1 MDPSISP
8 VLLSRIQFSF
18 TAMFHI
24 LWPVLIIGMSLYL
37 VAVEALWIK
46 TQNRDYYR
54 QARFWQKL
62 FFLALAMGVISGI
75 PLEFQF
81 GTNWSEFSRAGGDIF
96 GHMLGFE
103 AAMAFMLEATFLGI
117 MAYGWDRVSPKMH
130 LFSTAVVA
138 FGASL
143 SAFWIMVA
151 NSWMQIPRG
160 GEFINGRFV
169 MTDSLQAIFNPDIF
183 WSFSHMWFACLE
195 ISLFVIGGISGWY
208 ILRGRQTS
216 FFLRSFKIAA
226 LAAVVVT
233 PLQIYLGDGSGQ
245 VVGQTQPTK
254 LAAMEAHWETNPP
267 GQGADWK
274 ILAWPDSKNQENRWA
289 LEVPYGLSL
298 IMTHSLTGQ
307 VKGLRAFPKQNQPPV
322 WVPFYSFRI
331 MLAIGT
337 ALFALM
343 LWTLWT
349 WRKGGLKPETASSQ
363 AWLFRAWIL
372 AIPLSYIAME
382 TGWITRE
389 VGRQP
394 WIIFGVQRTSEAV
407 SPLSAGPVWWSLLT
421 LAGLYLILLGVFLWL
436 ASRIIAAGP
445 DTDPEEAQ

>member
-1 MDPSISP
+1 MDPNLSP

-46 TQNRDYYR
+46 TKDRAYLL

-81 GTNWSEFSRAGGDIF
+81 GTNWSEFSKAGGDIF

-130 LFSTAVVA
+130 LFATAMVA

-160 GEFINGRFV
+160 GEFINGQFV

-183 WSFSHMWFACLE
+183 WSFTHMWFACLE
-195 ISLFVIGGISGWY
+195 ISLFVIGGLSGWY
-208 ILRGRQTS
+208 ILKGRHTS

-226 LAAVVVT
+226 LAAIVVT

-245 VVGQTQPTK
+245 VVGEVQPTK
-254 LAAMEAHWETNPP
+254 LAAMEAHWKTNPV
-267 GQGADWK
+267 GEGADWK
-274 ILAWPDSKNQENRWA
+274 VLAWPDPANQENRWA

-307 VKGLRAFPKQNQPPV
+307 VEGLRSFPRENQPPV
-322 WVPFYSFRI
+322 WVPFYAFRI
-331 MLAIGT
+331 MIAIG
-337 ALFALM
+337 AGLFLLM
-343 LWTLWT
+343 LWTVWV
-349 WRKGGLKPETASSQ
+349 WRKGGLQAETAPAQ
-363 AWLFRAWIL
+363 RKLFTAWML
-372 AIPLSYIAME
+372 AIPLSYVAME

-394 WIIFGVQRTSEAV
+394 WIIFGVQRTSEAA
-407 SPLSAGPVWWSLLT
+407 SPLPAGPIWWSLLT
-421 LAGLYLILLGVFLWL
+421 LGGLYLLLFMVFLWL
-436 ASRIIAAGP
+436 AGRIMSAGP
-445 DTDPEEAQ
+445 ETDHKEAH